1 MGIFKYFQ
9 RNKEK
14 SKLIRKVSLE
24 EITYDIEKLFN
35 ELKDKTKIIKEEIN
49 KNLILMIN
57 DIRTQI
63 NVLKSITL
71 EERREDERLKKIVLE
86 NLKFYIDHLEKFIG
100 EFEKIENLEV
110 KEYISEIQ
118 LILDNFYKRSFKSYE
133 KATILIGEEI
143 KQIKDIIKN
152 FNKDFVKILQ
162 ENEVVFIKMNS
173 IKEFKELNN
182 KIKDLGKIREEID
195 KQTNIFRESRIK
207 LEKQKSFFEEDYHK
221 FKQSEEFKEDLLQ
234 EQKFKEELS
243 NLNNKI
249 KEIKEK
255 IDIKLLLKCYHNDNK
270 YNELL
275 KSYRENFMEA
285 LESDENLEIVKL
297 VEKASYTNIKKEI
310 FDLKEKIEK
319 MKIRNNK
326 PSQTKLKIFEDRIKN
341 VDLDISG
348 LKEKEMTEIKKSKR
362 FNEMETSLVTEK
374 ANKAKDIFE
383 NIEIINPNETQ
394 GRKTNCC

>member
-9 RNKEK
+9 RNKEIK

-24 EITYDIEKLFN
+24 ELTHDIEKLFN
-35 ELKDKTKIIKEEIN
+35 ELRDKTKMIKEEIN
-49 KNLILMIN
+49 KNLVLMIN
-57 DIRTQI
+57 DLRTRI
-63 NVLKSITL
+63 NVLKSINL

-86 NLKFYIDHLEKFIG
+86 NLKLYIDHLEKFIG
-100 EFEKIENLEV
+100 EFDKIDNLEV

-152 FNKDFVKILQ
+152 FNKDFAKILQ
-162 ENEVVFIKMNS
+162 ENEAIFIKMSS
-173 IKEFKELNN
+173 IEEFKELNN

-195 KQTNIFRESRIK
+195 KQTNILRESRIN
-207 LEKQKSFFEEDYHK
+207 LEKQKSFFEEDYYK
-221 FKQSEEFKEDLLQ
+221 FKQSEEFKDTLLQ
-234 EQKFKEELS
+234 EQKFNEELN

-249 KEIKEK
+249 REVKDK
-255 IDIKLLLKCYHNDNK
+255 IDIKLLLKQYHKDNK

-275 KSYRENFMEA
+275 KSYRENFMET
-285 LESDENLEIVKL
+285 LERDENLEILKL
-297 VEKASYTNIKKEI
+297 VEKASNINIKKEI
-310 FDLKEKIEK
+310 FDLKEKNEK
-319 MKIRNNK
+319 MKKRDNK
-326 PSQTKLKIFEDRIKN
+326 PCQTKLKIFEDRIKN

-362 FNEMETSLVTEK
+362 FNEMKASLVTEK
-374 ANKAKDIFE
+374 VNKAKNILE
-383 NIEIINPNETQ
+383 NIEINPNET
-394 GRKTNCC
+394 